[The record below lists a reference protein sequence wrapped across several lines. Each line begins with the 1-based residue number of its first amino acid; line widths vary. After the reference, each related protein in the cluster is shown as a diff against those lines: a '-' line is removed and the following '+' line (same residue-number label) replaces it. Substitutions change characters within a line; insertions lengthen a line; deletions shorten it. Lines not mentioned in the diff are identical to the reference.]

1 MPSGPDSPGP
11 ASRVPGS
18 TAPGPAS
25 PEPRSALRARA
36 LAAGAA
42 VAAGLGVRAGADGG
56 ALAKYAGSALY
67 TVLLCALVAFCAPR
81 ARPVAVAGT
90 ALALSWAVELLQ
102 LTGVPAELSARGTAA
117 RLVLGST
124 FNAPDLFWYA
134 VGAAAAWGVHVGA
147 RRLAT
152 PSSSAG
158 PRPAASR

>member
-1 MPSGPDSPGP
+1 M
-11 ASRVPGS
+11 
-18 TAPGPAS
+18 PGPAS

-42 VAAGLGVRAGADGG
+42 VVTVAAGLGVRAGADGG

-102 LTGVPAELSARGTAA
+102 LTGVPAELSARSTAA